1 MFYFQNA
8 FTSITAFYSVSALI
22 KARVIIFILQMEKK
36 LRLRDEMQFSQLREP
51 MASLE
56 LLGET

>member
-8 FTSITAFYSVSALI
+8 FTSIIAFYFVSALI

-36 LRLRDEMQFSQLREP
+36 LRLREEMQFSQLCEP